1 MAKRPPAVQKPEG
14 NGSSVDRQI
23 LATLQEI
30 LSTLKYIE
38 SVLPSG
44 DADALTLEQ
53 RLEQR
58 LDDILRELRLHRP
71 AREARP

>member
-1 MAKRPPAVQKPEG
+1 MGKRTSSAKKLNKEPKG
-14 NGSSVDRQI
+14 NGPSVDQQI

-30 LSTLKYIE
+30 LSTLKYSE

-53 RLEQR
+53 RL
-58 LDDILRELRLHRP
+58 DDILRELRTHRP

>member
-1 MAKRPPAVQKPEG
+1 MAKRPPAVKKPEG
-14 NGSSVDRQI
+14 NGSGVDRQI
-23 LATLQEI
+23 LATLEEI
-30 LSTLKYIE
+30 LSTLKQIE

-58 LDDILRELRLHRP
+58 LEDILRELRTHRP
-71 AREARP
+71 ARTN